1 MIAAAGVLAKKET
14 QPAAQKRRKREKSK
28 EKNPRTQLTRR
39 QQWFLVGGSALLV
52 LTAVCAVLG
61 WLNNKNYYFV
71 CGTRNISAEQG
82 SFWPYGR
89 SPLPGEAFQPIVGD
103 FPCESR
109 HFEKREEL
117 EKAFLAALIQ
127 QATRLLASGDPEHVS
142 TAEQELQQ
150 ALLLSRNPERAEER
164 AMAERLQGDVSYWR
178 GAAEIQAAL
187 ETLRTSAGFFE
198 EAASRRPRHSSDAN
212 AWAEH
217 ARFISSE
224 IDKGPRT
231 LRKDESPKEQ
241 PLFQGLSTPDTAAN
255 PTRADQGHA
264 PNAAT
269 RTDAAVQ
276 IMELPMDAGVDAALS
291 PPRSD
296 AALPTGG
303 VLL

>member
-1 MIAAAGVLAKKET
+1 MVAAAGVLAEKEK

-28 EKNPRTQLTRR
+28 EKDPKTQLTRR

-71 CGTRNISAEQG
+71 CGTRSITAEQG

-89 SPLPGEAFQPIVGD
+89 SPLPGEAFKPIVGD

-109 HFEKREEL
+109 HFDKRDEL
-117 EKAFLAALIQ
+117 EKAFLAALID

-150 ALLLSRNPERAEER
+150 VLLLSRNPERAEER
-164 AMAERLQGDVSYWR
+164 DMAERLQGDVSYWR
-178 GAAEIQAAL
+178 GAAEIQSAL
-187 ETLRTSAGFFE
+187 ETLRTSAEFFD
-198 EAASRRPRHSSDAN
+198 EAATRRPRHSSDAS

-217 ARFISSE
+217 ARFIGSE
-224 IDKGPRT
+224 IDKGPRS

-241 PLFQGLSTPDTAAN
+241 PHFQGLSSPDAAAKPAKPTKADPSLTPNTDTA
-255 PTRADQGHA
+255 
-264 PNAAT
+264 
-269 RTDAAVQ
+269 VQ
-276 IMELPMDAGVDAALS
+276 VPELPIDAGVDAAPP